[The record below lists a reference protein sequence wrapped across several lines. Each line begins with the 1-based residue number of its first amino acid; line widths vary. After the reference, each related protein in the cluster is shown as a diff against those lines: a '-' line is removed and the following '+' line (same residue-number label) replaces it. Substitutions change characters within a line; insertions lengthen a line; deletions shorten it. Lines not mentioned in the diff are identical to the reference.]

1 MDELF
6 KEDEYFMRRALD
18 QAQRAFDEE
27 EIPIGAVVVC
37 NGKIIGKG
45 YNQTEKLTDVTA
57 HAEMIA
63 ITAAATELGGKY
75 LDECVLYVTIE
86 PCVMCAGAIK
96 HARFHKIVIGAREPK
111 TGFSKYLSEEFNLKT
126 ELITGVL
133 EDECRDMMQS
143 FFRGRREK

>member
-1 MDELF
+1 MDEALF
-6 KEDEYFMRRALD
+6 KVDEFYMRKALD

-27 EIPIGAVVVC
+27 EVPIGAIVVC
-37 NGKIIGKG
+37 NEKIIGKG

-63 ITAAATELGGKY
+63 ITAAASELGSKY
-75 LDECVLYVTIE
+75 LDECTLYVTIE

-111 TGFSKYLSEEFNLKT
+111 TGFSNFLSEDFNLKT
-126 ELITGVL
+126 ELQTGVL
-133 EDECRDMMQS
+133 EDECRNMMQS
-143 FFRGRREK
+143 FFRNRRL